1 MFWEYT
7 PASTLTLQ
15 PSSLPTSVQPF
26 VNPRLL
32 QRIMWVFPKVR
43 DLSFWV
49 LDEIFAIFICYIFSG
64 DSVFIS
70 CRFVDHSE
78 YCRIQLTFTFRH
90 ALPASVVYCKSF
102 LTWKSTVMPI
112 ICSSTT
118 FSVRGHPNAKGK

>member
-43 DLSFWV
+43 DLNFGYWMKY
-49 LDEIFAIFICYIFSG
+49 LQYLYNIFFQVIAFLLVAG
-64 DSVFIS
+64 L
-70 CRFVDHSE
+70 
-78 YCRIQLTFTFRH
+78 LT
-90 ALPASVVYCKSF
+90 
-102 LTWKSTVMPI
+102 TVNI
-112 ICSSTT
+112 VE
-118 FSVRGHPNAKGK
+118 FN